1 MKERAS
7 DYRERDKEKT
17 KEYCAITDGKMDS
30 NNIRVNLFEPS
41 SKVWKPEHQPS
52 LEAYQ
57 VLIPNPGSSPCS
69 SSILLSSLRISTT
82 LSFWPLFYLFL
93 HFYPPNDNSFS
104 ACLF

>member
-41 SKVWKPEHQPS
+41 SKV
-52 LEAYQ
+52 
-57 VLIPNPGSSPCS
+57 
-69 SSILLSSLRISTT
+69 
-82 LSFWPLFYLFL
+82 
-93 HFYPPNDNSFS
+93 
-104 ACLF
+104 